1 MDDLRENLNEF
12 YQFLKDYDYIEATSR
27 IKSTMYDQAVQL
39 MKSGQNKQVS
49 DSDAAEP
56 LVE

>member
-27 IKSTMYDQAVQL
+27 IKSTMYD
-39 MKSGQNKQVS
+39 
-49 DSDAAEP
+49 
-56 LVE
+56 